1 MRISDWSSDVCS
13 SDLAHYLIT
22 AKQTIAN
29 TGSAPVSASSYALI
43 DRHGKPTDPHEQS
56 SWTNHIGPTGFL
68 GGKSILDVDYKDLD
82 ESGAVKYDSAAW
94 LGFTDK
100 YWLAAVVPAK
110 GERVDAS
117 LGAPSADNYQAL
129 FARKF
134 ASVAPGQIRRANV

>member
-1 MRISDWSSDVCS
+1 M
-13 SDLAHYLIT
+13 T
-22 AKQTIAN
+22 
-29 TGSAPVSASSYALI
+29 SSYALI

-117 LGAPSADNYQAL
+117 LGAPSADNYQAD
-129 FARKF
+129 RK
-134 ASVAPGQIRRANV
+134 STRLNSSH

>member
-1 MRISDWSSDVCS
+1 M
-13 SDLAHYLIT
+13 T
-22 AKQTIAN
+22 
-29 TGSAPVSASSYALI
+29 SSYALI

-100 YWLAAVVPAK
+100 YWHAALVPAPGARVDAPATGRPTW
-110 GERVDAS
+110 GERVCTHGRVAVGGGR
-117 LGAPSADNYQAL
+117 LKKK
-129 FARKF
+129 RK
-134 ASVAPGQIRRANV
+134 SNKP